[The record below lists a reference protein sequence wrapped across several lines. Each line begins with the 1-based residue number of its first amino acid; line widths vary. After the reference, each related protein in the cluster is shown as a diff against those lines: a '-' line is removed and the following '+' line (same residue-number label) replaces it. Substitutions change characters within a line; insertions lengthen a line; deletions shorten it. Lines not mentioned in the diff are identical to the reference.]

1 MINEGNAV
9 VIQMQN
15 TYEAQLNRALA
26 RMEDINDIRL
36 EPAELLSFADA
47 LPTIEHEII
56 EEPDEKGKIRSV
68 YRQKLDGDGNPVHNA
83 EAVEY
88 KNRKINDV
96 RELKLPLQ
104 SLDQN
109 MLAFGPGRQAE
120 VTGRSK
126 RSIPNKPKGAQIG
139 R

>member
-47 LPTIEHEII
+47 LPTIAHEII

-83 EAVEY
+83 DAVD
-88 KNRKINDV
+88 RKSTRLNSSHYCDT
-96 RELKLPLQ
+96 RMP
-104 SLDQN
+104 SS
-109 MLAFGPGRQAE
+109 A
-120 VTGRSK
+120 
-126 RSIPNKPKGAQIG
+126 
-139 R
+139 

>member
-1 MINEGNAV
+1 MINEGNYV
-9 VIQMQN
+9 VIQRQK
-15 TYEAQLNRALA
+15 TYEAQHNRALA

-36 EPAELLSFADA
+36 EPADLLSFAYA

-88 KNRKINDV
+88 KNRMITDV
-96 RELKLPLQ
+96 RELKLPLP
-104 SLDQN
+104 SLDQ
-109 MLAFGPGRQAE
+109 Q
-120 VTGRSK
+120 K
-126 RSIPNKPKGAQIG
+126 RKSVV
-139 R
+139 